1 MFYTCFLLYTK
12 ETQIIIVAVASVSL
26 FVSLLLGGII
36 YFVFAYKRKHQL
48 HKKELQL
55 QQLEFAQQILKA
67 QIETQENTLTT
78 LGKELHD
85 NVAQL
90 LSSTKMLLAFTERT
104 LENPPESLKIADET
118 LAKAIDELR
127 SLSKALSKDWL
138 QQFSIVENLQT
149 EINRLNLNSE
159 LIFNLQLPTAIS
171 LNSDKQLVLFR
182 VIQEAIQN
190 AIKHAKATKIDIH
203 IHENA
208 KYIFVNIMDNG
219 IGIKEESLNN
229 GLGTIN
235 MKNRIL
241 TLQGNIQW
249 HLLPTAGTKI
259 SIELPIE
266 KTDYL

>member
-1 MFYTCFLLYTK
+1 MQNQS
-12 ETQIIIVAVASVSL
+12 EQIIITIIAVSIVLL
-26 FVSLLLGGII
+26 FLGILFLVMIVYYRNKKKQTEIEKII
-36 YFVFAYKRKHQL
+36 TKNQFS
-48 HKKELQL
+48 
-55 QQLEFAQQILKA
+55 QQLLQS

-118 LAKAIDELR
+118 LAKAIEELR

-138 QQFSIVENLQT
+138 QQFSILENLQT
-149 EINRLNLNSE
+149 EVNRLKLNDE
-159 LIFNLQLPTAIS
+159 VIFSLKLPTKIS

-182 VIQEAIQN
+182 VVQEAIQN
-190 AIKHAKATKIDIH
+190 AIKHAKATKIEIN
-203 IHENA
+203 IVEN
-208 KYIFVNIMDNG
+208 KDSLFINIIDNG
-219 IGIKEESLNN
+219 IGINIEKTNN
-229 GLGTIN
+229 GFGVIN
-235 MKNRIL
+235 MKNRVL

-249 HLLPTAGTKI
+249 HLLPTNGTNI

-266 KTDYL
+266 KPDNV